1 MADIQMQNQ
10 KETPMKEM
18 KQILLGKSPIRIKR
32 NLGRVAIALLLISS
46 AIACSLTTW
55 ATSPGY
61 GSAPGKTS
69 NIVNTFSVAGD
80 STNNPL
86 GGITVAPPFDA
97 NYSLF
102 NLGPVPNVPTYYGG
116 ITFKYDDP
124 NTLLIGGAADSPV
137 GHIYQVAV
145 ARDEN
150 GHVTGFVGNATLYP
164 GVGSTI
170 GQYNDAGLVFGP
182 DNVLFVTRWPASQL
196 EQSKVGSLA
205 PDKVIELA
213 PLGVTGTG
221 GSIGFVPPGFPGAG
235 SMKLISWSGG
245 GWYHCEFTPDGNGT
259 FNITSA
265 TLRANISSPEGIAFV
280 PPSSPVFPAN
290 SVLIV
295 QYGYG
300 KVVTAPLD
308 ANGDPIVASSQD
320 FIRGLTG
327 PDGACTDPVTGDF
340 LFSPWGGNAQLLR
353 VSGFATPSPSPT
365 PSPSCTPQPWIG
377 MEDYPFAVDS
387 AALVT
392 DGTFAYAF
400 GGSSST
406 GGQHAEANR
415 FDVYNNTWM
424 PIASMNTGQD
434 FYLHGEYGGNGKI
447 YVIGGAFN
455 QSANR
460 IYDIGTN
467 TWSAGTLVPVGVYG
481 YGHAY
486 ANGKIYV
493 LGGYVGGNYSS
504 TVYAYDVASNTWS
517 APLAPLPQ
525 GEVEMAC
532 GVINNK
538 IYVAGGSDGDNVL
551 NNLYVYDIDTNSWTG
566 GAPMP
571 VRADA
576 PAGTVV
582 AGKLWV
588 IGGRDASGATLSNT
602 QIYDPATNSW
612 FNGPPLI
619 PARAF
624 ADAITANEPSGQM
637 PVIVGGYS
645 VGIGSLTN
653 VKTSFP
659 ACQDPTPTPTATA
672 TATATATPTATA
684 TATATP
690 TSTPTATATATAT
703 ATPTPTATATA
714 TATPTST
721 PAATPTPTP
730 AAGCVQ
736 PQGYW
741 KTHAHW
747 PVNQLQL
754 GNRVYGRQQLQS
766 ILTGNVGNN
775 GLISLAREQIA
786 AKLNIANGANG
797 TCIGQKLARSDALIG
812 NLVVPPVG
820 DGFLTNRKVA
830 GYVRGL
836 KRYNE
841 GQLCAPHCH

>member
-1 MADIQMQNQ
+1 LVAPFSDDYDC
-10 KETPMKEM
+10 T
-18 KQILLGKSPIRIKR
+18 
-32 NLGRVAIALLLISS
+32 NLG
-46 AIACSLTTW
+46 
-55 ATSPGY
+55 
-61 GSAPGKTS
+61 
-69 NIVNTFSVAGD
+69 
-80 STNNPL
+80 
-86 GGITVAPPFDA
+86 TV
-97 NYSLF
+97 
-102 NLGPVPNVPTYYGG
+102 PVPFGWGALTL
-116 ITFKYDDP
+116 KYDDP
-124 NTLLIGGAADSPV
+124 NTLLIGGNANT
-137 GHIYQVAV
+137 GNGRIYQIALTRDVNNHINGFSGAV
-145 ARDEN
+145 T
-150 GHVTGFVGNATLYP
+150 VYP
-164 GVGSTI
+164 TPDATI
-170 GQYNDAGLVFGP
+170 GQFNDGGVVFGP
-182 DNVLFVTRWPASQL
+182 GNVLFVTRFPSNEL
-196 EQSKVGSLA
+196 EQSKPGSIA
-205 PDKVIELA
+205 PDKVTSLSA
-213 PLGVTGTG
+213 LGIHSSV
-221 GSIGFVPPGFPGAG
+221 GSIGFVPPGCPGAG
-235 SMKLISWSGG
+235 SMKIASFNSGE
-245 GWYHCEFTPDGNGT
+245 WYHCEFAPDGNGT

-265 TLRANISSPEGIAFV
+265 NLRATLPNGAGPEGIAFV
-280 PPSSPVFPAN
+280 PPNSPVFPSN

-295 QYGYG
+295 DWQHG
-300 KVVTAPLD
+300 VLLTAPLD
-308 ANGDPIVASSQD
+308 SNGDPIVANMQNVIEGMGPSEGGAID
-320 FIRGLTG
+320 PLTG
-327 PDGACTDPVTGDF
+327 DY
-340 LFSPWGGNAQLLR
+340 LLSSGGVGGKIFR

-365 PSPSCTPQPWIG
+365 PSPSCTPQPWIV

-415 FDVYNNTWM
+415 FDVYNNTWTT
-424 PIASMNTGQD
+424 IASMTAGQD
-434 FYLHGEYGGNGKI
+434 FYFHGEYGGNGKI

-467 TWSAGTLVPVGVYG
+467 TWSAGTLVPVGIYG

-493 LGGYVGGNYSS
+493 IGGYVGGNHSS
-504 TVYAYDVASNTWS
+504 TMYAYDVASDTWS

-551 NNLYVYDIDTNSWTG
+551 NNLYVYDIATNSWTG

-612 FNGPPLI
+612 FDGPTLI

-645 VGIGSLTN
+645 VGIGSLTS

-659 ACQDPTPTPTATA
+659 ACQDPTPTPTT
-672 TATATATPTATA
+672 TP
-684 TATATP
+684 
-690 TSTPTATATATAT
+690 TATAT
-703 ATPTPTATATA
+703 ATPTPTATPTA
-714 TATPTST
+714 TATVTPTVSPSPTIT
-721 PAATPTPTP
+721 PSATPSPTATPTVTATPTATVTPTPTP
-730 AAGCVQ
+730 GMCVLGL
-736 PQGYW
+736 GYW
-741 KTHAHW
+741 KTHAQW

-754 GNRVYGRQQLQS
+754 GNRMYNRQELQS
-766 ILTGNVGNN
+766 VLGQPIHGN
-775 GLISLAREQIA
+775 GLVQLAHEEIA
-786 AKLNIANGANG
+786 AKLNIANGADG
-797 TCIGQKLARSDALIG
+797 SCVAQTLAVADALIG
-812 NLVVPPVG
+812 NLVIPPVG
-820 DGFLTNRKVA
+820 NGHLRLSP
-830 GYVRGL
+830 YVRTFGL
-836 KRYNE
+836 YNS
-841 GQLCAPHCH
+841 GGLCAPRCDLAPPPTPGPGPTARPKPTVPPR